1 MLVLTRMVGQSIMI
15 GDDIEVVLLA
25 ADRSKVRLGI
35 KAPQSVPVHRQE
47 IYLAIHAGDE
57 SGHAEPAELDVAAR
71 RKAS

>member
-1 MLVLTRMVGQSIMI
+1 MLVLTRMIGQSIMI
-15 GDDIEVVLLA
+15 GDDIEVVVLA

-47 IYLAIHAGDE
+47 IYLAIHSGDE
-57 SGHAEPAELDVAAR
+57 EGHAEQPALGVAAR